1 MADEILKDE
10 ILSEEELDEVAGG
23 SVMEVASDSQFLRDS
38 GAVKLT
44 GWGNHAVKNNFDLY
58 SGTVTKAWAKVGIT
72 CTASANGNNVYSMD
86 GKEISRWQ
94 AFQEVAKQT
103 GFSFKPTAYGFNTN
117 DTTILDLG

>member
-1 MADEILKDE
+1 MANEILKDE

-38 GAVKLT
+38 GAVPLT

-58 SGTVTKAWAKVGIT
+58 SGAVTKAWAKVGIT

-103 GFSFKPTAYGFNTN
+103 GFNFKPTKYGFKTN
-117 DTTILDLG
+117 DKSILELG

>member
-1 MADEILKDE
+1 MANEILKDE

-38 GAVKLT
+38 GAVPLT

-58 SGTVTKAWAKVGIT
+58 SGAVTKAWSKVGIT
-72 CTASANGNNVYSMD
+72 CTASANGNNVYSMG
-86 GKEISRWQ
+86 GK
-94 AFQEVAKQT
+94 KQT